1 MKKKIVFET
10 ERLTVRY
17 FDISDQAAFFDLMG
31 NPKVMN
37 PIPVP
42 VLNQEDSKHKLIELI
57 DLYKINSEKK
67 IWAIELKN
75 NSECIGLCGL
85 IKNDE
90 DENEIAYRLREKFW
104 GLGYG
109 TEIAKGLISYGFD
122 KLKFDLITADA
133 QISNLESIHIL
144 EKYLNF
150 DKEFY
155 NPIEKCTDR
164 RYKLE
169 KKHWIG

>member
-1 MKKKIVFET
+1 MKKKKVFET

-17 FDISDQAAFFDLMG
+17 FDNTDQDAFFDLMG

-42 VLNQEDSKHKLIELI
+42 VLNQEESKRKLIELI
-57 DLYKINSEKK
+57 DLYKINSDKK
-67 IWAIELKN
+67 IWAITLKN
-75 NSECIGLCGL
+75 NSKCIGLCGL
-85 IKNDE
+85 IINDE

-109 TEIAKGLISYGFD
+109 TEIAKGLISYGFV
-122 KLKFDLITADA
+122 KLNFDLITADA
-133 QISNLESIHIL
+133 QISNLKSIQIL
-144 EKYLNF
+144 EKYLKF

-169 KKHWIG
+169 KKYWLG

>member
-1 MKKKIVFET
+1 MIKKKVFET

-17 FDISDQAAFFDLMG
+17 FDNSDQDAFFDLMS
-31 NPKVMN
+31 NPNVMN

-42 VLNQEDSKHKLIELI
+42 VLNQEESKHKLIELI

-67 IWAIELKN
+67 IWAIDLRN

-85 IKNDE
+85 IKNNE
-90 DENEIAYRLREKFW
+90 NENEIAYRLREKFW

-109 TEIAKGLISYGFD
+109 TEIAKGLISYGFV
-122 KLKFDLITADA
+122 KLKFDLLTADA
-133 QISNLESIHIL
+133 QISNLKSIHIL

-155 NPIEKCTDR
+155 NSIEKCTDR

-169 KKHWIG
+169 KKHWLG